1 MIYNNSRE
9 LTITTT
15 SNYPLSVWVYSFDFF
30 NCSSN
35 IVRYI
40 LQHSSL
46 VALFATI
53 HHLYCI
59 VHKTVKIFYF
69 VIIFVRK
76 KCFQLMIMKF
86 CCVLICTQAWYE
98 WAEMH
103 RIWWAAWTNTIWPL
117 EMLSHLI
124 AIQLQYTIT
133 DHSTA
138 AGTQE
143 LMIQTILSLHAC
155 LLCWW

>member
-1 MIYNNSRE
+1 MISKNEQDQELLYIVIYNNSRE

-40 LQHSSL
+40 LQYSSL

-59 VHKTVKIFYF
+59 TNIHSTVWSRYNIFSSN
-69 VIIFVRK
+69 IFV
-76 KCFQLMIMKF
+76 CHNFIDQFFSTTILIY
-86 CCVLICTQAWYE
+86 CCVLVNTLHTSLSFLRCTEYDE
-98 WAEMH
+98 E
-103 RIWWAAWTNTIWPL
+103 
-117 EMLSHLI
+117 
-124 AIQLQYTIT
+124 
-133 DHSTA
+133 
-138 AGTQE
+138 
-143 LMIQTILSLHAC
+143 C
-155 LLCWW
+155 